1 MVKHEPIVA
10 VVHFQKCCTG
20 EPHIGPEFNES
31 TLCETEVIVRIGEAN
46 DQLLWNERLRLI
58 GRAAALGNTDASS
71 TTAIFSGWKPAR
83 RRMRAEIDH
92 LLSLSRISISFQSFA
107 ERCMASTT
115 CAAVTIDRAERNQ
128 PVPRI
133 PSVLGVAFLS
143 SSLNSLVM
151 LTVERTSVE
160 GSMHDASIP
169 VDVALRT
176 RIENKHWRIAPSPD
190 CASCRFGGTQNNGPT
205 KQ

>member
-1 MVKHEPIVA
+1 
-10 VVHFQKCCTG
+10 
-20 EPHIGPEFNES
+20 
-31 TLCETEVIVRIGEAN
+31 
-46 DQLLWNERLRLI
+46 
-58 GRAAALGNTDASS
+58 
-71 TTAIFSGWKPAR
+71 
-83 RRMRAEIDH
+83 
-92 LLSLSRISISFQSFA
+92 
-107 ERCMASTT
+107 MASTT

-176 RIENKHWRIAPSPD
+176 KIENKHRRIALSPD
-190 CASCRFGGTQNNGPT
+190 CASHMLGSTKKTGPT
-205 KQ
+205 GQQDYRRREAETVINGHQAARILPRKF